1 MSIYISISHT
11 MKVTIVHTNN
21 KKQLLV
27 STKTMEKL
35 MERFAR
41 DDSKLTIT
49 HFREYVPYLS
59 NNYEGYKD
67 LPKWMHIYPA
77 AEFAKDENNNL
88 KMKACNGI
96 LLLKFGNITDVDGV
110 EGVKR
115 SVAILPST
123 LAAITGAD
131 GKTVIVLIK
140 FQGENDS
147 LPTSEADAEHL
158 YRIAYQQIFPVYQ
171 AIVKASIL
179 VDGPKPSI
187 EAGSTLSQE
196 PSIHNSFMMTL
207 DAKPYFNGK
216 AVAMKIDSHAR
227 SQSPAPNTDNCQQTI
242 PDFRAPEEEKK
253 VDRNSIRENIVN
265 MMQLL
270 KSRYDF
276 RYNTVMKFVEYM
288 PKEKGW
294 YGFQPVDPRVQKRM
308 TLEVQ
313 LADIRV
319 SIKDVRNFLESDY
332 IKNYNPID
340 EYLFQCYDKWD
351 GKDHIRALARTV
363 PTANPHWADWFYTWF
378 LGMVDQWRGYSH
390 RQYGNSVAP
399 LLISKQGYNKST
411 FCRRLLPPELQW
423 GYSDNLILSEKRQVY
438 QAMAQFMVIN
448 LDEFNQISPQV
459 QQGFLKNLIQLP
471 TLKYKPPYG
480 SHVMEF
486 PRLASFIA
494 TSNMKDILSDPS
506 GNRRFIGVE
515 LTGPIDVSVR
525 PNYQQLFAQALSALN
540 NGEKSY
546 FDAQQVKLIM
556 KSNCQ
561 FEITQPID
569 QYFLLYFELIE
580 DEKEGDYLT
589 AAEIFDYLKKQ
600 IGSSLKVN
608 SLMGFGRK
616 LANMSELK
624 HKRFADGM
632 KYLVKKK

>member
-1 MSIYISISHT
+1 

-27 STKTMEKL
+27 STKTIEKL

-49 HFREYVPYLS
+49 HFRESIPYLS

-67 LPKWMHIYPA
+67 MPKWMHIYPA

-88 KMKACNGI
+88 KMKAFNGI

-179 VDGPKPSI
+179 IDGPKPSI

-196 PSIHNSFMMTL
+196 PSIHNSFMMTI
-207 DAKPYFNGK
+207 DAEPYFNGK

-227 SQSPAPNTDNCQQTI
+227 SQSPAPNTDNHRQTI
-242 PDFRAPEEEKK
+242 PDFRAPEEGKK
-253 VDRNSIRENIVN
+253 VDKNSIRENIVN
-265 MMQLL
+265 MMELL

-276 RYNTVMKFVEYM
+276 RYNTVMKYVEYL

-363 PTANPHWADWFYTWF
+363 PTNNPYWADWFYTWF
-378 LGMVDQWRGYSH
+378 LGMVDQWRGFTH

-423 GYSDNLILSEKRQVY
+423 GYNDNLILSEKRQVY

-494 TSNMKDILSDPS
+494 TSNITDILTDPS

-515 LTGPIDVSVR
+515 LTGPIDVSLR
-525 PNYQQLFAQALSALN
+525 PNYQQLFAQALTALH

-546 FDAQQVKLIM
+546 FDAEQVKLIM
-556 KSNCQ
+556 KNNCQ
-561 FEITQPID
+561 FEVAEPID
-569 QYFLLYFELIE
+569 QYFQLYFDLVEN
-580 DEKEGDYLT
+580 EKEGEYLT

>member
-1 MSIYISISHT
+1 

-49 HFREYVPYLS
+49 HFRESVPYLS

-67 LPKWMHIYPA
+67 MPKWMHIYPA
-77 AEFAKDENNNL
+77 AEFTKDENNNL
-88 KMKACNGI
+88 KMKAFNGI

-147 LPTSEADAEHL
+147 LPTSEVDAEHL

-196 PSIHNSFMMTL
+196 PSIHNSFMMTI
-207 DAKPYFNGK
+207 DAEPYFNGK

-253 VDRNSIRENIVN
+253 VDKNSIRENIVN

-270 KSRYDF
+270 ESRYDF

-363 PTANPHWADWFYTWF
+363 PTANPYWADWFYTWF

-556 KSNCQ
+556 KSNSQ
-561 FEITQPID
+561 FEIIQPID
-569 QYFLLYFELIE
+569 QYFLLYFELVE
-580 DEKEGDYLT
+580 DEKEGEYLT

>member
-1 MSIYISISHT
+1 

-27 STKTMEKL
+27 STKTIEKL

-41 DDSKLTIT
+41 DDSKLTIN
-49 HFREYVPYLS
+49 HFRESIPYLS

-88 KMKACNGI
+88 KMKAFNGI

-179 VDGPKPSI
+179 IDGPKPSI

-196 PSIHNSFMMTL
+196 PSIHNSFMMTI
-207 DAKPYFNGK
+207 DAEPYFNGK

-227 SQSPAPNTDNCQQTI
+227 SQSPAPNTDNHQQTI
-242 PDFRAPEEEKK
+242 PDFRAPEEGKK
-253 VDRNSIRENIVN
+253 VDKNSIRENIVN
-265 MMQLL
+265 MMELL

-276 RYNTVMKFVEYM
+276 RYNTVMKYVEYL

-378 LGMVDQWRGYSH
+378 LDMVDQWRGYSH

-556 KSNCQ
+556 KSNSQ
-561 FEITQPID
+561 FEIIQPID
-569 QYFLLYFELIE
+569 QYFLLYFELVE

>member
-1 MSIYISISHT
+1 

-35 MERFAR
+35 MERFSR

-207 DAKPYFNGK
+207 DAEPYFNSK

-227 SQSPAPNTDNCQQTI
+227 SQNLTPSTGNNQQMIADSGT
-242 PDFRAPEEEKK
+242 AEEDSNEKNNNK
-253 VDRNSIRENIVN
+253 KEDKNSVRSNIVS

-270 KSRYDF
+270 ENRYDF
-276 RYNTVMKFVEYM
+276 RYNTVMKYVEYL
-288 PKEKGW
+288 PKDKGW
-294 YGFQPVDPRVQKRM
+294 YGYRPVEPRVQKRM

-332 IKNYNPID
+332 IKNYNPIE

-556 KSNCQ
+556 KSNSQ
-561 FEITQPID
+561 FEIIQPID
-569 QYFLLYFELIE
+569 QYFLLYFELVE

>member
-1 MSIYISISHT
+1 

-21 KKQLLV
+21 KNQLLV
-27 STKTMEKL
+27 STKTIEKL

-49 HFREYVPYLS
+49 HFRESVPYLS

-67 LPKWMHIYPA
+67 MPKWMHIYPA
-77 AEFAKDENNNL
+77 AEFVKDENNNL
-88 KMKACNGI
+88 KMKAFNGI
-96 LLLKFGNITDVDGV
+96 LLLKFGNITDVDGA

-140 FQGENDS
+140 FQGEKDS

-207 DAKPYFNGK
+207 DAEPYFNSK

-227 SQSPAPNTDNCQQTI
+227 SLNLTPNTGNNQQMMADSGTAEVKNDN
-242 PDFRAPEEEKK
+242 KK
-253 VDRNSIRENIVN
+253 VDKNSVRENIMS

-270 KSRYDF
+270 KSKYNF

-294 YGFQPVDPRVQKRM
+294 YGFQPIDPRVQKRM

-363 PTANPHWADWFYTWF
+363 PTNNPYWADWFYTWF
-378 LGMVDQWRGYSH
+378 LGMVDQWRGFTH

-423 GYSDNLILSEKRQVY
+423 GYNDNLILSEKRQVY

-494 TSNMKDILSDPS
+494 TSNMKDILTDPS

-525 PNYQQLFAQALSALN
+525 PNYQQLFAQALTALR

-546 FDAQQVKLIM
+546 FDAEQVKLIM
-556 KSNCQ
+556 KNNYQ
-561 FEITQPID
+561 FEVVEPID
-569 QYFLLYFELIE
+569 QYFLLYFELVD
-580 DEKEGDYLT
+580 DEKEGEYLT

-616 LANMSELK
+616 LANKSELK

>member
-1 MSIYISISHT
+1 

-35 MERFAR
+35 MERLER

-49 HFREYVPYLS
+49 HFRESVPYLS

-67 LPKWMHIYPA
+67 LPKWIHIYPA

-88 KMKACNGI
+88 KMKAFNGI

-110 EGVKR
+110 EGIKR

-196 PSIHNSFMMTL
+196 PSIHNSFMMTI
-207 DAKPYFNGK
+207 DAEPYFNGK

-227 SQSPAPNTDNCQQTI
+227 SQSPAPSTDNNQQTI
-242 PDFRAPEEEKK
+242 PDFRAPEEGKK
-253 VDRNSIRENIVN
+253 VDKNSIRENIVN

-276 RYNTVMKFVEYM
+276 RYNTVMKYVEYL
-288 PKEKGW
+288 PKDKGW
-294 YGFQPVDPRVQKRM
+294 YGYQPVDPRVQKRM

-556 KSNCQ
+556 KSNSQ
-561 FEITQPID
+561 FEIIQPID
-569 QYFLLYFELIE
+569 QYFLLYFELVE

>member
-1 MSIYISISHT
+1 

-49 HFREYVPYLS
+49 HFRESVPYLS

-67 LPKWMHIYPA
+67 MPKWMHIYPA

-88 KMKACNGI
+88 KMKAFNGI

-110 EGVKR
+110 EGIKR

-140 FQGENDS
+140 FQGEKDS
-147 LPTSEADAEHL
+147 LPTSEADAELL

-207 DAKPYFNGK
+207 DAEPYFNSK

-227 SQSPAPNTDNCQQTI
+227 SLNLTPNTGNNQQMIADSGTAEAKNDN
-242 PDFRAPEEEKK
+242 KK
-253 VDRNSIRENIVN
+253 EDKNSVRSNIVS
-265 MMQLL
+265 MMKLL
-270 KSRYDF
+270 ESRYDF
-276 RYNTVMKFVEYM
+276 RYNTVMKYVEYL
-288 PKEKGW
+288 PKDKGW
-294 YGFQPVDPRVQKRM
+294 YGYRPVEPRVQKRM

-332 IKNYNPID
+332 IKNYNPIE

-494 TSNMKDILSDPS
+494 TSNMKDILTDPS

-525 PNYQQLFAQALSALN
+525 PNYQQLFAQALSALK

-556 KSNCQ
+556 KSNSQ
-561 FEITQPID
+561 FEIIQPID
-569 QYFLLYFELIE
+569 QYFQLYFELVE
-580 DEKEGDYLT
+580 DEKEGEYLT

>member
-1 MSIYISISHT
+1 

-88 KMKACNGI
+88 KMKAFNGI

-187 EAGSTLSQE
+187 EAGSTLFQE

-207 DAKPYFNGK
+207 DAEPYFNSK

-227 SQSPAPNTDNCQQTI
+227 SQNLTPSTGNNQQTI
-242 PDFRAPEEEKK
+242 ADSGTAEEDSNGKNNNKK
-253 VDRNSIRENIVN
+253 EDKNSVRSNIVS

-270 KSRYDF
+270 ESRYDF
-276 RYNTVMKFVEYM
+276 RYNTVMKYVEYL
-288 PKEKGW
+288 PKDKGW
-294 YGFQPVDPRVQKRM
+294 YGYRPVEPRVQKRM

-363 PTANPHWADWFYTWF
+363 PTTNPHWEDWFYTWF
-378 LGMVDQWRGYSH
+378 LGMVDQWRGFTH

-556 KSNCQ
+556 KSNSQ
-561 FEITQPID
+561 FEIIQPID
-569 QYFLLYFELIE
+569 QYFQLYFELV
-580 DEKEGDYLT
+580 DNEKEGDYLT

>member
-1 MSIYISISHT
+1 

-49 HFREYVPYLS
+49 HFRESVPYLS

-67 LPKWMHIYPA
+67 MPKWIHIYPA

-88 KMKACNGI
+88 KMKAFNGI
-96 LLLKFGNITDVDGV
+96 LLLKFGNITDVDGA

-207 DAKPYFNGK
+207 DAEPYFNGK

-227 SQSPAPNTDNCQQTI
+227 SQSPAPSTDNHQLTI
-242 PDFRAPEEEKK
+242 PDFKTPEEGKK
-253 VDRNSIRENIVN
+253 VDKNSIRENIVN

-270 KSRYDF
+270 ESRYDF

-288 PKEKGW
+288 PKDKGW
-294 YGFQPVDPRVQKRM
+294 YGYQPVDPRVQKRM

-525 PNYQQLFAQALSALN
+525 PNYQQLFAQALSALR

-556 KSNCQ
+556 KSNSQ
-561 FEITQPID
+561 FEIIQPID
-569 QYFLLYFELIE
+569 QYFLLYFELVE

>member
-1 MSIYISISHT
+1 

-49 HFREYVPYLS
+49 NFRESVPYLS

-67 LPKWMHIYPA
+67 MPKWIHIYPA

-88 KMKACNGI
+88 KMKAFNGI
-96 LLLKFGNITDVDGV
+96 LLLKFDNITDVDGV
-110 EGVKR
+110 EGIKR

-158 YRIAYQQIFPVYQ
+158 YRIAYQQILPVYQ

-196 PSIHNSFMMTL
+196 PSIHNSFMMTI
-207 DAKPYFNGK
+207 DAEPYFNGK

-227 SQSPAPNTDNCQQTI
+227 SQSPAPNTDNNQQTI
-242 PDFRAPEEEKK
+242 PDFRAPEEGKK
-253 VDRNSIRENIVN
+253 VDKNSIRENIVN

-270 KSRYDF
+270 ESRYDF
-276 RYNTVMKFVEYM
+276 RYNTVMKYVEYL
-288 PKEKGW
+288 PKDKGW
-294 YGFQPVDPRVQKRM
+294 YGYQPVEPRVQKRM

-556 KSNCQ
+556 KSNSQ
-561 FEITQPID
+561 FEIIQPID
-569 QYFLLYFELIE
+569 QYFLLYFELVE
-580 DEKEGDYLT
+580 DEKEGEYLT

>member
-1 MSIYISISHT
+1 

-49 HFREYVPYLS
+49 HFRESVPYLS

-88 KMKACNGI
+88 KMKAFNGI

-207 DAKPYFNGK
+207 DAEPYFNGK

-227 SQSPAPNTDNCQQTI
+227 SQSPAPNTDNNQQTI
-242 PDFRAPEEEKK
+242 PDFRDPEEGKK
-253 VDRNSIRENIVN
+253 VDKNSIRENIVN

-270 KSRYDF
+270 ESRYDF

-288 PKEKGW
+288 PKDKGW
-294 YGFQPVDPRVQKRM
+294 YGYQPVDPRVQKRM

-556 KSNCQ
+556 KSNSQ
-561 FEITQPID
+561 FEIIQPID
-569 QYFLLYFELIE
+569 QYFQLYFELVD

>member
-1 MSIYISISHT
+1 

-35 MERFAR
+35 LQRIAK
-41 DDSKLTIT
+41 DDSRLTVT
-49 HFREYVPYLS
+49 HFRENVPYMES
-59 NNYEGYKD
+59 GYEYYKD
-67 LPKWMHIYPA
+67 MPTWMHIYPA

-88 KMKACNGI
+88 KMKAFNGI
-96 LLLKFGNITDVDGV
+96 LLLKFGNITDVDGA

-140 FQGENDS
+140 FQGEKDS

-207 DAKPYFNGK
+207 DAKPYFNSK

-227 SQSPAPNTDNCQQTI
+227 SQNLTPSTGNNQQMIADSGTAEENDN
-242 PDFRAPEEEKK
+242 KK
-253 VDRNSIRENIVN
+253 EDKNSVRSNIVS
-265 MMQLL
+265 MMKLL
-270 KSRYDF
+270 ESRYDF
-276 RYNTVMKFVEYM
+276 RYNTVMKYVEYL
-288 PKEKGW
+288 PKDKGW
-294 YGFQPVDPRVQKRM
+294 YGYRPVEPRVQKRM

-332 IKNYNPID
+332 IKNYNPIE

-378 LGMVDQWRGYSH
+378 LGMVDQWRGFTH

-546 FDAQQVKLIM
+546 FDAEQVKLIM
-556 KSNCQ
+556 KSNSQ
-561 FEITQPID
+561 FEIIQPID
-569 QYFLLYFELIE
+569 QYFLLYFELVE
-580 DEKEGDYLT
+580 DEKEGEYLT

>member
-1 MSIYISISHT
+1 

-49 HFREYVPYLS
+49 HFRESIPYLS

-88 KMKACNGI
+88 KMKAFNGI

-110 EGVKR
+110 EGIKR

-207 DAKPYFNGK
+207 DAEPYFNGK

-227 SQSPAPNTDNCQQTI
+227 SQSPAPSTDNNQQTI
-242 PDFRAPEEEKK
+242 PDFRAPEEGKK
-253 VDRNSIRENIVN
+253 VDKNSIRENIVN

-332 IKNYNPID
+332 IKNYNPIE

-378 LGMVDQWRGYSH
+378 LDMVDQWRGYSH

-515 LTGPIDVSVR
+515 LTGPIDVSIR

-556 KSNCQ
+556 KSNSQ
-561 FEITQPID
+561 FEIIQPID
-569 QYFLLYFELIE
+569 QYFLLYFELVE

>member
-1 MSIYISISHT
+1 

-27 STKTMEKL
+27 STKTIEKL

-49 HFREYVPYLS
+49 HFRESVPYLS

-67 LPKWMHIYPA
+67 MPKWMHIYPA
-77 AEFAKDENNNL
+77 AEFAKDDNNNL
-88 KMKACNGI
+88 KMKAFNGI

-110 EGVKR
+110 EGIKR

-140 FQGENDS
+140 FQGENDT

-207 DAKPYFNGK
+207 DAEPYFNDK

-227 SQSPAPNTDNCQQTI
+227 SQSPAPNTDNNQQTI
-242 PDFRAPEEEKK
+242 PDFRAPEGGKK
-253 VDRNSIRENIVN
+253 VDKNSIRENIVN

-270 KSRYDF
+270 ESRYDF

-294 YGFQPVDPRVQKRM
+294 YGYQPVEPRVQKRM

-332 IKNYNPID
+332 IKNYNPIE

-556 KSNCQ
+556 KSNSQ
-561 FEITQPID
+561 FEIIQPID
-569 QYFLLYFELIE
+569 QYFLLYFELVE
-580 DEKEGDYLT
+580 DEKEGEYLT

>member
-1 MSIYISISHT
+1 

-21 KKQLLV
+21 KNQLLV

-49 HFREYVPYLS
+49 HFRESVPYLS

-77 AEFAKDENNNL
+77 AEFVKDENNNL
-88 KMKACNGI
+88 KMKAFNGI
-96 LLLKFGNITDVDGV
+96 MLLKFGNITDVDGA

-196 PSIHNSFMMTL
+196 PSIHNSFMMTI
-207 DAKPYFNGK
+207 DAEPYFNGK
-216 AVAMKIDSHAR
+216 AVAMKIDSYAR
-227 SQSPAPNTDNCQQTI
+227 SQSPAPSTDNNQQTI
-242 PDFRAPEEEKK
+242 PDFRAPEEGKK
-253 VDRNSIRENIVN
+253 VDKNSIRENIVS
-265 MMQLL
+265 MMELL

-363 PTANPHWADWFYTWF
+363 PTNNPYWADWFYTWF
-378 LGMVDQWRGYSH
+378 LGMVDQWRGFTH

-423 GYSDNLILSEKRQVY
+423 GYSDNLVLSEKRQVY

-525 PNYQQLFAQALSALN
+525 PNYQQLFAQALSALR

-556 KSNCQ
+556 KSNSQ
-561 FEITQPID
+561 FEIIQPID
-569 QYFLLYFELIE
+569 QYFLLYFELVE

>member
-1 MSIYISISHT
+1 

-35 MERFAR
+35 LERFAR

-49 HFREYVPYLS
+49 HFRESVPYLS

-67 LPKWMHIYPA
+67 MPKWMHIYPA

-88 KMKACNGI
+88 KMKAFNGI
-96 LLLKFGNITDVDGV
+96 LLLKFGNITDVDGA

-140 FQGENDS
+140 FQGEKDS

-207 DAKPYFNGK
+207 DAEPYFNSK
-216 AVAMKIDSHAR
+216 AVAMKIDSHVR
-227 SQSPAPNTDNCQQTI
+227 SQNLTPNTGNNQQMIADSGTAEAKNN
-242 PDFRAPEEEKK
+242 DKK
-253 VDRNSIRENIVN
+253 EDKNSVRSNIVS
-265 MMQLL
+265 MMKLL
-270 KSRYDF
+270 ESRYDF
-276 RYNTVMKFVEYM
+276 RYNTVMKYVEYL
-288 PKEKGW
+288 PKDKGW
-294 YGFQPVDPRVQKRM
+294 YGYRPVEPRVQKRM

-332 IKNYNPID
+332 IKNYNPIE

-423 GYSDNLILSEKRQVY
+423 GYSDNLVLSEKRQVY

-556 KSNCQ
+556 KSNSQ
-561 FEITQPID
+561 FEIIQPID
-569 QYFLLYFELIE
+569 QYFQLYFELVE

>member
-1 MSIYISISHT
+1 

-49 HFREYVPYLS
+49 HFRESIPYLS

-67 LPKWMHIYPA
+67 MPKWMHIYPA
-77 AEFAKDENNNL
+77 AEFAKDDNNNL
-88 KMKACNGI
+88 KMKAFNGI

-140 FQGENDS
+140 FQGEKDS
-147 LPTSEADAEHL
+147 LPTSEADAELL

-207 DAKPYFNGK
+207 DAEPYFNSK

-227 SQSPAPNTDNCQQTI
+227 SQNLTPNTGNNQQMIADSGTAEVKNDN
-242 PDFRAPEEEKK
+242 KK
-253 VDRNSIRENIVN
+253 EDKNSVRSNIVS
-265 MMQLL
+265 MMKLL
-270 KSRYDF
+270 ESRYDF
-276 RYNTVMKFVEYM
+276 RYNTVMKYVEYL
-288 PKEKGW
+288 PKDKGW
-294 YGFQPVDPRVQKRM
+294 YGYRPVEPRVQKRM

-332 IKNYNPID
+332 IKNYNPIE

-556 KSNCQ
+556 KSNSQ
-561 FEITQPID
+561 FEIIQPID
-569 QYFLLYFELIE
+569 QYFQLYFELVE

>member
-1 MSIYISISHT
+1 

-49 HFREYVPYLS
+49 HFRESVPYLG

-67 LPKWMHIYPA
+67 MPKWMHIYPA

-88 KMKACNGI
+88 KMKAFNGI

-140 FQGENDS
+140 FQDENDS
-147 LPTSEADAEHL
+147 LPTSEADAELL

-207 DAKPYFNGK
+207 DAKPYFNSK

-227 SQSPAPNTDNCQQTI
+227 SQNLTSSTGNNQQMLADSETAEENDN
-242 PDFRAPEEEKK
+242 KK
-253 VDRNSIRENIVN
+253 EDKNSVRSNIVS

-270 KSRYDF
+270 ESRYDF
-276 RYNTVMKFVEYM
+276 RYNTVMKYVEYL
-288 PKEKGW
+288 PKDKGW
-294 YGFQPVDPRVQKRM
+294 YGYRPVEPRVQKRM

-332 IKNYNPID
+332 IKNYNPIE

-556 KSNCQ
+556 KSNSQ
-561 FEITQPID
+561 FEIIQPID
-569 QYFLLYFELIE
+569 QYFQIYFELVE

>member
-1 MSIYISISHT
+1 

-49 HFREYVPYLS
+49 HFRESVPYLS

-67 LPKWMHIYPA
+67 MPKWMHIYPA
-77 AEFAKDENNNL
+77 AEFVKDENNNL
-88 KMKACNGI
+88 KMKAFNGI
-96 LLLKFGNITDVDGV
+96 LLLKFGNITDVDGA

-207 DAKPYFNGK
+207 DAEPYFNGK

-556 KSNCQ
+556 KSNSQ
-561 FEITQPID
+561 FEIIQPID
-569 QYFLLYFELIE
+569 QYFLLYFELVE
-580 DEKEGDYLT
+580 DEKEGEYLT

>member
-1 MSIYISISHT
+1 

-21 KKQLLV
+21 KNQLLV

-35 MERFAR
+35 MERFAK

-49 HFREYVPYLS
+49 HFRESVPYLS

-67 LPKWMHIYPA
+67 LPKWIHIYPA
-77 AEFAKDENNNL
+77 AEFVKDENNNL
-88 KMKACNGI
+88 KMKAFNGI

-110 EGVKR
+110 EGIKR

-207 DAKPYFNGK
+207 DAEPYFNGK

-227 SQSPAPNTDNCQQTI
+227 SQSPAPSTDNNQQTI
-242 PDFRAPEEEKK
+242 PDFKAPEEGKK
-253 VDRNSIRENIVN
+253 VDKNSIRENIVS

-270 KSRYDF
+270 ESRYDF

-556 KSNCQ
+556 KSNSQ
-561 FEITQPID
+561 FEIIQPID
-569 QYFLLYFELIE
+569 QYFLLYFELVE
-580 DEKEGDYLT
+580 DEKEGEYLT

>member
-1 MSIYISISHT
+1 

-49 HFREYVPYLS
+49 HFRESVPYLS

-67 LPKWMHIYPA
+67 MPKWMHIYPA

-88 KMKACNGI
+88 KMKVFNGI

-227 SQSPAPNTDNCQQTI
+227 SQSPAPSTDNNQQTI

-556 KSNCQ
+556 KSNSQ
-561 FEITQPID
+561 FEIIQPID
-569 QYFLLYFELIE
+569 QYFLLYFELVE
-580 DEKEGDYLT
+580 DEKEGEYLT

>member
-1 MSIYISISHT
+1 

-49 HFREYVPYLS
+49 HFRESVPYLS

-67 LPKWMHIYPA
+67 MPKWMHIYPA

-88 KMKACNGI
+88 KMKAFNGI

-110 EGVKR
+110 EGIKR

-207 DAKPYFNGK
+207 DAEPYFNSK

-227 SQSPAPNTDNCQQTI
+227 SQNLTPNTGNNQQMIADSETAEAKNDN
-242 PDFRAPEEEKK
+242 KK
-253 VDRNSIRENIVN
+253 EDKNSVRSNIVS
-265 MMQLL
+265 MMKLL
-270 KSRYDF
+270 ESRYDF
-276 RYNTVMKFVEYM
+276 RYNTVMKYVEYL
-288 PKEKGW
+288 PKDKGW
-294 YGFQPVDPRVQKRM
+294 YGYRPVEPRVQKRM

-556 KSNCQ
+556 KSNSQ
-561 FEITQPID
+561 FEIIQPID
-569 QYFLLYFELIE
+569 QYFLLYFELVE
-580 DEKEGDYLT
+580 NEKEGEYLT

>member
-1 MSIYISISHT
+1 

-207 DAKPYFNGK
+207 DAEPYFNSK

-227 SQSPAPNTDNCQQTI
+227 SQNLTPSTGNNQQMIADSGT
-242 PDFRAPEEEKK
+242 AEEDSNEKNNNK
-253 VDRNSIRENIVN
+253 KEDKNSVRSNIVS

-270 KSRYDF
+270 ENRYDF
-276 RYNTVMKFVEYM
+276 RYNTVMKYVEYL
-288 PKEKGW
+288 PKDKGW
-294 YGFQPVDPRVQKRM
+294 YGYRPVEPRVQKRM

-332 IKNYNPID
+332 IKNYNPIE

-494 TSNMKDILSDPS
+494 TSNMKDILTDPS

-525 PNYQQLFAQALSALN
+525 PNYQQLFAQALAALH

-546 FDAQQVKLIM
+546 FDAEQVKLIM
-556 KSNCQ
+556 KNNSQ
-561 FEITQPID
+561 FEVVQPID
-569 QYFLLYFELIE
+569 QYFMLYFELVE
-580 DEKEGDYLT
+580 KEKEGEYLT

-600 IGSSLKVN
+600 IGSSIKVN

>member
-1 MSIYISISHT
+1 

-49 HFREYVPYLS
+49 HFCESVPYLS

-67 LPKWMHIYPA
+67 MPKWMHIYPA
-77 AEFAKDENNNL
+77 AEFVKDENNNL
-88 KMKACNGI
+88 KMKAFNGI

-140 FQGENDS
+140 FQGEKDS

-207 DAKPYFNGK
+207 DAEPYFNSK

-227 SQSPAPNTDNCQQTI
+227 SQNLTPNTGNNQQMIADFGTAEAKNDN
-242 PDFRAPEEEKK
+242 KK
-253 VDRNSIRENIVN
+253 EDKNSVRSNIVS
-265 MMQLL
+265 MMKLL
-270 KSRYDF
+270 ESRYDF
-276 RYNTVMKFVEYM
+276 RYNTVMKYVEYL
-288 PKEKGW
+288 PKDKGW
-294 YGFQPVDPRVQKRM
+294 YGYRPVEPRVQKRM

-332 IKNYNPID
+332 IKNYNPIE

-556 KSNCQ
+556 KSNSQ
-561 FEITQPID
+561 FEIIQPID
-569 QYFLLYFELIE
+569 QYFQLYFELVE

>member
-1 MSIYISISHT
+1 

-35 MERFAR
+35 MERFAK

-49 HFREYVPYLS
+49 HFRESVPYLS

-67 LPKWMHIYPA
+67 MPKWMHIYPA
-77 AEFAKDENNNL
+77 AEFAKDDNNNL
-88 KMKACNGI
+88 KMKAFNGI

-110 EGVKR
+110 EGIKR

-140 FQGENDS
+140 FQGEKDS
-147 LPTSEADAEHL
+147 LPTSEADAELL
-158 YRIAYQQIFPVYQ
+158 YRIAYQQILPVYQ

-207 DAKPYFNGK
+207 DAEPYFNSK

-227 SQSPAPNTDNCQQTI
+227 SLNLTPNTGNNQQMIADSETAEAKNDN
-242 PDFRAPEEEKK
+242 KK
-253 VDRNSIRENIVN
+253 EDKNSVRSNIVS

-270 KSRYDF
+270 ESRYDF
-276 RYNTVMKFVEYM
+276 RYNTVMKYVEYL
-288 PKEKGW
+288 PKDKGW
-294 YGFQPVDPRVQKRM
+294 YGYRPVEPRVQKRM

-332 IKNYNPID
+332 IKNYNPIE

-546 FDAQQVKLIM
+546 FDTQQVKLIM
-556 KSNCQ
+556 KSNSQ
-561 FEITQPID
+561 FEIIQPID
-569 QYFLLYFELIE
+569 QYFLLFFELVE

>member
-1 MSIYISISHT
+1 

-35 MERFAR
+35 MERFAK

-49 HFREYVPYLS
+49 HFRESVPYLS

-67 LPKWMHIYPA
+67 MPKWMHIYPA

-88 KMKACNGI
+88 KMKAFNGI
-96 LLLKFGNITDVDGV
+96 LLLKFGNITDADGV

-140 FQGENDS
+140 FQGEKDS

-207 DAKPYFNGK
+207 DAEPYFNSK

-227 SQSPAPNTDNCQQTI
+227 SQNLTPNTGNNLQMIADFGTAEAKNDN
-242 PDFRAPEEEKK
+242 KK
-253 VDRNSIRENIVN
+253 EDKNSVRSNIVS
-265 MMQLL
+265 MMKLL
-270 KSRYDF
+270 ESRYDF
-276 RYNTVMKFVEYM
+276 RYNTVMKYVEYL
-288 PKEKGW
+288 PKDKGW
-294 YGFQPVDPRVQKRM
+294 YGYRPVEPRVQKRM

-332 IKNYNPID
+332 IKNYNPIE

-556 KSNCQ
+556 KSNSQ
-561 FEITQPID
+561 FEIIQPID
-569 QYFLLYFELIE
+569 QYFLLYFELVE
-580 DEKEGDYLT
+580 DEKEGEYLT

-600 IGSSLKVN
+600 IGSSIKVN

>member
-1 MSIYISISHT
+1 

-21 KKQLLV
+21 KNQLLV

-35 MERFAR
+35 MERFER

-49 HFREYVPYLS
+49 HFRESVPYLS

-88 KMKACNGI
+88 KMKAFNGI
-96 LLLKFGNITDVDGV
+96 LLLKFGNITDVDGA

-140 FQGENDS
+140 FQSENDS

-207 DAKPYFNGK
+207 DAEPYFNSK

-227 SQSPAPNTDNCQQTI
+227 SQSPAPNTDNNQQTI
-242 PDFRAPEEEKK
+242 PDFRTPEEGKK
-253 VDRNSIRENIVN
+253 VDKNSIRENIVN

-288 PKEKGW
+288 PKDKGW
-294 YGFQPVDPRVQKRM
+294 YGYQPVDPRVQKRM

-378 LGMVDQWRGYSH
+378 LGMIDQWRGYSH

-556 KSNCQ
+556 KSNSQ
-561 FEITQPID
+561 FEVIQPID
-569 QYFLLYFELIE
+569 QYFLLYFELVE
-580 DEKEGDYLT
+580 DEKEGEYLT

>member
-1 MSIYISISHT
+1 

-49 HFREYVPYLS
+49 HFRESVPYLS

-88 KMKACNGI
+88 KMKAFNGI

-110 EGVKR
+110 EGIKR

-147 LPTSEADAEHL
+147 LPTSETDAEHL

-196 PSIHNSFMMTL
+196 PSIHNSFMMTI
-207 DAKPYFNGK
+207 DAEPYFNGK

-227 SQSPAPNTDNCQQTI
+227 SQSPAPNTDNNQQTI
-242 PDFRAPEEEKK
+242 PDFRAPEGGKK
-253 VDRNSIRENIVN
+253 VDKNSIRENIVN

-276 RYNTVMKFVEYM
+276 RYNTVMKYVEYL
-288 PKEKGW
+288 PKDKGW
-294 YGFQPVDPRVQKRM
+294 YGYQPVEPRVQKRM

-448 LDEFNQISPQV
+448 LDEFNQILPQV

-556 KSNCQ
+556 KSNSQ
-561 FEITQPID
+561 FEIIQPID
-569 QYFLLYFELIE
+569 QYFLLYFELAE
-580 DEKEGDYLT
+580 DEKEGEYLT

>member
-1 MSIYISISHT
+1 

-35 MERFAR
+35 MERFEK

-49 HFREYVPYLS
+49 HFRESVPYLS

-67 LPKWMHIYPA
+67 MPKWVHIYPA

-88 KMKACNGI
+88 KMKAFNGI

-140 FQGENDS
+140 FQGEKDS

-207 DAKPYFNGK
+207 DTEPYFNSK
-216 AVAMKIDSHAR
+216 AVAMKIDSHVR
-227 SQSPAPNTDNCQQTI
+227 SQNLTPNTGNNQQMIADSGTAEAKNDN
-242 PDFRAPEEEKK
+242 KK
-253 VDRNSIRENIVN
+253 EDKNSVRSNIVS
-265 MMQLL
+265 MMKLL
-270 KSRYDF
+270 ESRYDF
-276 RYNTVMKFVEYM
+276 RYNTVMKYVEYL
-288 PKEKGW
+288 PKDKGW
-294 YGFQPVDPRVQKRM
+294 YGYRPVEPRVQKRM

-556 KSNCQ
+556 KSNSQ
-561 FEITQPID
+561 FEIIQPID
-569 QYFLLYFELIE
+569 QYFLLYFELVE

>member
-1 MSIYISISHT
+1 

-49 HFREYVPYLS
+49 HFRESVPYLS

-67 LPKWMHIYPA
+67 MPKWMHIYPA
-77 AEFAKDENNNL
+77 AEFTKDDNNNL
-88 KMKACNGI
+88 KMKAFNGI

-123 LAAITGAD
+123 LAGITGAD

-140 FQGENDS
+140 FQGEKDS

-187 EAGSTLSQE
+187 EAGSTLSLE

-207 DAKPYFNGK
+207 DAAPYFNSK
-216 AVAMKIDSHAR
+216 AVAMKIDSHVR
-227 SQSPAPNTDNCQQTI
+227 SQNLTPNTGNNQQMIADSGTAEAKNDN
-242 PDFRAPEEEKK
+242 KK
-253 VDRNSIRENIVN
+253 EDKNSVRSNIVS
-265 MMQLL
+265 MMKLL
-270 KSRYDF
+270 ESRYDF
-276 RYNTVMKFVEYM
+276 RYNTVMKYVEYL
-288 PKEKGW
+288 PKDKGW
-294 YGFQPVDPRVQKRM
+294 YGYRPVEPRVQKRM

-332 IKNYNPID
+332 IKNYNPIE

-556 KSNCQ
+556 KSNSQ
-561 FEITQPID
+561 FEIIQPID
-569 QYFLLYFELIE
+569 QYFLLYFELVE
-580 DEKEGDYLT
+580 NEKEGDYLT

>member
-1 MSIYISISHT
+1 

-27 STKTMEKL
+27 STKTIEKL

-49 HFREYVPYLS
+49 HFRESIPYLS

-88 KMKACNGI
+88 KMKAFNGI

-110 EGVKR
+110 EGIKR

-158 YRIAYQQIFPVYQ
+158 YRIAYQQIFPVHQ

-207 DAKPYFNGK
+207 DAEPYFNGK

-227 SQSPAPNTDNCQQTI
+227 SQSPAPNTDNNQQTI
-242 PDFRAPEEEKK
+242 PDFRAPEEGKK
-253 VDRNSIRENIVN
+253 VDKNSIRENIVN

-270 KSRYDF
+270 ESRYDF
-276 RYNTVMKFVEYM
+276 RYNTVMKYVEYL
-288 PKEKGW
+288 PKDKGW
-294 YGFQPVDPRVQKRM
+294 YGYRPVEPRVQKRM

-378 LGMVDQWRGYSH
+378 LGMVDQWRGFTH

-525 PNYQQLFAQALSALN
+525 PNYQQLFAQALPALN

-556 KSNCQ
+556 KSNSQ
-561 FEITQPID
+561 FEIIQPID
-569 QYFLLYFELIE
+569 QYFLLYFELVE

>member
-1 MSIYISISHT
+1 

-21 KKQLLV
+21 KNQLLV

-49 HFREYVPYLS
+49 HFHESVPYLS

-67 LPKWMHIYPA
+67 MPKWMHIYPA
-77 AEFAKDENNNL
+77 AEFAKDDNNNL
-88 KMKACNGI
+88 KMKAFNGI

-227 SQSPAPNTDNCQQTI
+227 SQSPAPNTDNNQQTI
-242 PDFRAPEEEKK
+242 PDFRAPEEGKK
-253 VDRNSIRENIVN
+253 VDKNSIRENIVN

-556 KSNCQ
+556 KSNSQ
-561 FEITQPID
+561 FEIIQPID
-569 QYFLLYFELIE
+569 QYFLLYFELVE
-580 DEKEGDYLT
+580 DEKEGEYLT

>member
-1 MSIYISISHT
+1 

-49 HFREYVPYLS
+49 HFRESVPYLS

-67 LPKWMHIYPA
+67 MPKWMHIYPA

-88 KMKACNGI
+88 KMKAFNGI
-96 LLLKFGNITDVDGV
+96 LLLKFGNITDVGGV

-123 LAAITGAD
+123 LASITGAD

-207 DAKPYFNGK
+207 DAAPYFNSK

-227 SQSPAPNTDNCQQTI
+227 SQNLTPSTGNNQQMIADSETAEAKNDN
-242 PDFRAPEEEKK
+242 KK
-253 VDRNSIRENIVN
+253 EDKNSVRSNIVS
-265 MMQLL
+265 MMKLL
-270 KSRYDF
+270 ESRYDF
-276 RYNTVMKFVEYM
+276 RYNTVMKYVEYL
-288 PKEKGW
+288 PKDKGW
-294 YGFQPVDPRVQKRM
+294 YGYRPVEPRVQKRM

-332 IKNYNPID
+332 IKNYNPIE

-556 KSNCQ
+556 KSNSQ
-561 FEITQPID
+561 FEIIQPID
-569 QYFLLYFELIE
+569 QYFLLYFELV
-580 DEKEGDYLT
+580 DNEKEGDYLT

-600 IGSSLKVN
+600 IGSSIKVN

-624 HKRFADGM
+624 HKRFADGT

>member
-1 MSIYISISHT
+1 

-49 HFREYVPYLS
+49 HFRESVPYLS

-88 KMKACNGI
+88 KMKAFNGI

-110 EGVKR
+110 EGVKH

-196 PSIHNSFMMTL
+196 PSIHNSFMMTI
-207 DAKPYFNGK
+207 DAEPYFNGK

-227 SQSPAPNTDNCQQTI
+227 SQSPAPSTDNNQQTI
-242 PDFRAPEEEKK
+242 PDFKAPEEGKK
-253 VDRNSIRENIVN
+253 VDKNSIREYIVN

-276 RYNTVMKFVEYM
+276 RYNTVMKYVEYL
-288 PKEKGW
+288 PKDKGW
-294 YGFQPVDPRVQKRM
+294 YGYQPVDPRVQKRM

-556 KSNCQ
+556 KSNSQ
-561 FEITQPID
+561 FEIIQPID
-569 QYFLLYFELIE
+569 QYFLLYFELVE
-580 DEKEGDYLT
+580 DEKEGEYLT

>member
-1 MSIYISISHT
+1 

-49 HFREYVPYLS
+49 HFRESVPYLS

-67 LPKWMHIYPA
+67 MPKWMHIYPA
-77 AEFAKDENNNL
+77 AEFAKDDNNNL
-88 KMKACNGI
+88 KMKAFNGI

-140 FQGENDS
+140 FQGEKDS

-207 DAKPYFNGK
+207 DAAPYFNSK

-227 SQSPAPNTDNCQQTI
+227 SQNLTPNTGNNQQMIADSGTAEAKNDN
-242 PDFRAPEEEKK
+242 KK
-253 VDRNSIRENIVN
+253 EDKNSVRSNIVS

-270 KSRYDF
+270 ESRYDF
-276 RYNTVMKFVEYM
+276 RYNTVMKYVEYL
-288 PKEKGW
+288 PKDKGW
-294 YGFQPVDPRVQKRM
+294 YGYRPVEPRVQKRM

-332 IKNYNPID
+332 IKNYNPIE

-546 FDAQQVKLIM
+546 FDVQQVKLIM
-556 KSNCQ
+556 KSNSQ
-561 FEITQPID
+561 FEIIQPID
-569 QYFLLYFELIE
+569 QYFLLYFELV
-580 DEKEGDYLT
+580 DNEKEGEYLT

-600 IGSSLKVN
+600 IGSSIKIN

>member
-1 MSIYISISHT
+1 

-21 KKQLLV
+21 KNQLLV
-27 STKTMEKL
+27 STKTIEKL

-49 HFREYVPYLS
+49 HFRESVPYLS
-59 NNYEGYKD
+59 NNYEDYKD
-67 LPKWMHIYPA
+67 MPKWMHIYPA
-77 AEFAKDENNNL
+77 AEFVKDENNNL
-88 KMKACNGI
+88 KMKAFNGI

-110 EGVKR
+110 EGIKR

-196 PSIHNSFMMTL
+196 PSIHNSFMMTI
-207 DAKPYFNGK
+207 DAEPYFNGK

-227 SQSPAPNTDNCQQTI
+227 SQSPAPSTDNNQQTI
-242 PDFRAPEEEKK
+242 PDFRAPEEGKK
-253 VDRNSIRENIVN
+253 VDKNSIRENIVN
-265 MMQLL
+265 MMLLL

-276 RYNTVMKFVEYM
+276 RYNTVMKFVEYI

-556 KSNCQ
+556 KSNSQ
-561 FEITQPID
+561 FEIIQPID
-569 QYFLLYFELIE
+569 QYFLLYFELVE
-580 DEKEGDYLT
+580 NEKEGEYLT

>member
-1 MSIYISISHT
+1 

-49 HFREYVPYLS
+49 HFRESVPYLS

-67 LPKWMHIYPA
+67 MPKWMHIYPA
-77 AEFAKDENNNL
+77 AEFAKDDNNNL
-88 KMKACNGI
+88 KMKAFNGI

-140 FQGENDS
+140 FQGEKDS

-158 YRIAYQQIFPVYQ
+158 YSIAYQQIFPVYQ

-207 DAKPYFNGK
+207 DAEPYFNSK

-227 SQSPAPNTDNCQQTI
+227 SQNLTPRTGNNQQMIADSGTAEAKNDN
-242 PDFRAPEEEKK
+242 KK
-253 VDRNSIRENIVN
+253 EDKNSVRSNIVS

-270 KSRYDF
+270 ESRYDF
-276 RYNTVMKFVEYM
+276 RYNTVMKYVEYL
-288 PKEKGW
+288 PKDKGW
-294 YGFQPVDPRVQKRM
+294 YGYRPVEPRVQKRM

-332 IKNYNPID
+332 IKNYNPIE

-556 KSNCQ
+556 KSNSQ
-561 FEITQPID
+561 FEIIQPID
-569 QYFLLYFELIE
+569 QYFLLYFELV
-580 DEKEGDYLT
+580 DNEKEGDYLT

>member
-1 MSIYISISHT
+1 

-49 HFREYVPYLS
+49 HFRESIPYLS

-88 KMKACNGI
+88 KMKAFNGI
-96 LLLKFGNITDVDGV
+96 LLLKFGNITDADGV

-140 FQGENDS
+140 FQDENDT

-207 DAKPYFNGK
+207 DAEPYFNSK

-227 SQSPAPNTDNCQQTI
+227 SLNLTPNTGNNQQMMADSGTAEAKNDN
-242 PDFRAPEEEKK
+242 KK
-253 VDRNSIRENIVN
+253 EDKNSIRSNIVS

-270 KSRYDF
+270 ESRYDF
-276 RYNTVMKFVEYM
+276 RYNTVMKYVEYL
-288 PKEKGW
+288 PKDKGW
-294 YGFQPVDPRVQKRM
+294 YGYRPVEPRVQKRM

-556 KSNCQ
+556 KSNSQ
-561 FEITQPID
+561 FEIIQPID
-569 QYFLLYFELIE
+569 QYFLLYFELVE
-580 DEKEGDYLT
+580 DEKEGEYLT

>member
-1 MSIYISISHT
+1 

-49 HFREYVPYLS
+49 HFRESVPYLS

-67 LPKWMHIYPA
+67 MPKWMHIYPA
-77 AEFAKDENNNL
+77 AEFVKDENNNL
-88 KMKACNGI
+88 KMKAFNGI

-140 FQGENDS
+140 FQGEKDS

-207 DAKPYFNGK
+207 DAAPYFNSK

-227 SQSPAPNTDNCQQTI
+227 SQSLTPSTGNNQQMIADFGTAEAKNDN
-242 PDFRAPEEEKK
+242 KK
-253 VDRNSIRENIVN
+253 EDKNSIRSNIVS
-265 MMQLL
+265 MMKLL
-270 KSRYDF
+270 ESRYDF
-276 RYNTVMKFVEYM
+276 RYNTVMKYVEYL
-288 PKEKGW
+288 PKDKGW
-294 YGFQPVDPRVQKRM
+294 YGYRPVEPRVQKRM

-332 IKNYNPID
+332 IKNYNPIE

-556 KSNCQ
+556 KSNSQ
-561 FEITQPID
+561 FEVIQPID
-569 QYFLLYFELIE
+569 QYFQLYFELVE